1 MTHPAA
7 DRPAEP
13 ADPPPVSVNDRPR
26 LISLGLLTAVGVVVC
41 GLITYPFLPALAWAV
56 ALAIIAYPMHHKLA
70 KVLPWPNVTAAVSTA
85 VVVAVLLVPV
95 VWVGQEL
102 AGEVAAAGTTA
113 ERMTR
118 EGQIEQT
125 ADRLPYG
132 RPALDWLR
140 ANVDVEAEAR
150 NLVRRFAGDAGL
162 IAQGSAW
169 AAFQGLV
176 GLFVLF
182 FAFRDGRHLRASAR
196 GLSPLTTRE
205 AEYLFRRVSDTVYA
219 TVYATVVT
227 AVLQGVTGGLMF
239 WLLGLPA
246 PVLWGVVMTA
256 LGILPM
262 VGAVLVWVP
271 AAVYL
276 ATEERWGAAVALT
289 AWGVLMAGPI
299 CNTVYAWLAGGRMR
313 LHPVPVLVAY
323 VGGLAVFG
331 ASGMVLGPV
340 VLAVTVGLIDVWRHR
355 LDPAAAPAPA
365 TAAGDWA
372 EPGRV
377 PHPAR
382 HGDRPSALGVGFIP
396 TSRPSPSST
405 GRPARPGRCRP
416 CGATRSRPPRRPRRP
431 FPGRPPGP

>member
-1 MTHPAA
+1 MTRTDAPTTET
-7 DRPAEP
+7 AE
-13 ADPPPVSVNDRPR
+13 PPPVSVNDRPR
-26 LISLGLLTAVGVVVC
+26 LVALGLMTLVGVVVC

-56 ALAIIAYPMHHKLA
+56 ALAVIAYPMHHKLA
-70 KVLPWPNVTAAVSTA
+70 KVIPWPNVSATVSTA
-85 VVVAVLLVPV
+85 VVAAVVLVPV
-95 VWVGQEL
+95 VWVGEQL
-102 AGEVAAAGTTA
+102 AHEVAAASTNA
-113 ERMTR
+113 RQMTR

-125 ADRLPYG
+125 ADRVPYG
-132 RPALDWLR
+132 RQALDWVR
-140 ANVDVEAEAR
+140 ANVDVEGEAR
-150 NLVRRFAGDAGL
+150 ALVRRFAGSATL

-169 AAFQGLV
+169 AAFQALV
-176 GLFVLF
+176 GVFVLF

-205 AEYLFRRVSDTVYA
+205 AQYLFRRVSDTVYA
-219 TVYATVVT
+219 TVYATVLT
-227 AVLQGVTGGLMF
+227 ATLQGVTGGLMF

-256 LGILPM
+256 LGIIPIL
-262 VGAVLVWVP
+262 GAVLVWAP

-276 ATEERWGAAVALT
+276 ATADRWGAAAALV

-355 LDPAAAPAPA
+355 LDPPAAPAPA
-365 TAAGDWA
+365 TAAGDSA

-377 PHPAR
+377 PHPAA
-382 HGDRPSALGVGFIP
+382 HG
-396 TSRPSPSST
+396 
-405 GRPARPGRCRP
+405 GRPAAVPV
-416 CGATRSRPPRRPRRP
+416 TV
-431 FPGRPPGP
+431 